1 MKNDV
6 QSILKFNLDTSEGRD
21 AHFRA
26 CKADQAY
33 RALSEIEELMRKYD
47 KYGLT
52 EDMLKLDLEEL
63 VNILRSEISEVI
75 IENGIDLM
83 EEYK

>member
-1 MKNDV
+1 MKNNI

-33 RALSEIEELMRKYD
+33 RALHEIEQLLRKYD
-47 KYGLT
+47 KYGID
-52 EDMLKLDLEEL
+52 ELDATIVIGRIRKEVSEL
-63 VNILRSEISEVI
+63 ILDNDI
-75 IENGIDLM
+75 NLM